1 MHVYYYKPT
10 TSLTVKKMAKINEI
24 LMKKASLGLYK
35 NLDMRIYI
43 RSKYQYD
50 LYLSLIRHR
59 TTGIR

>member
-1 MHVYYYKPT
+1 
-10 TSLTVKKMAKINEI
+10 
-24 LMKKASLGLYK
+24 MKKSSLGLYK

-43 RSKYQYD
+43 RSKYQFD